1 MGYSSEVV
9 RRARQRLESARA
21 DRESQTRIRLQEV
34 YGKLPRVKEIDMQL
48 RRTMALAAQTVF
60 SQGTDAEQAFE
71 EVKQANLI
79 LQQERQALIDRQFGP
94 GYLDE
99 SPLCPHCGGTGYI
112 GTAMCSCLKELCRQ
126 EQEKDLTLL
135 AAPDQRFDAFRLDY
149 YPSQVEPKFGFSPRA
164 VMERTFNDCKNYA
177 DTFSPQSGNLL
188 FIGGTGL
195 GKTFLS
201 ACVARAAAAKGYSV
215 AYETA
220 QNLFAKM
227 EKDRFDKDE
236 ESHHAVKALMDCDLL
251 IIDDLGTEMAGNFV
265 TSALYNIV
273 NGRLLSRKPMVISTN
288 LNISE
293 ITQRYSPQIGSRL
306 QGDFKRLTF
315 VGQDIRCMKNRG
327 I

>member
-126 EQEKDLTLL
+126 EQEKELTLL

-164 VMERTFNDCKNYA
+164 VMERTFNDCKIMPIPFLLKA
-177 DTFSPQSGNLL
+177 AICCSSAAPVWEKPFSPPVLPVPQRQ
-188 FIGGTGL
+188 
-195 GKTFLS
+195 
-201 ACVARAAAAKGYSV
+201 RATPWPMRRPRICLPKWKRTV
-215 AYETA
+215 LTRM
-220 QNLFAKM
+220 K
-227 EKDRFDKDE
+227 
-236 ESHHAVKALMDCDLL
+236 KA
-251 IIDDLGTEMAGNFV
+251 T
-265 TSALYNIV
+265 T
-273 NGRLLSRKPMVISTN
+273 P
-288 LNISE
+288 
-293 ITQRYSPQIGSRL
+293 
-306 QGDFKRLTF
+306 
-315 VGQDIRCMKNRG
+315 
-327 I
+327 